1 VTVPTD
7 SPPAVTEQIRHLSVD
22 ERAERGRRARKAVPR
37 QSFGAWAPAPARTDP
52 AAVLAAQEVTRVPEL
67 VPIRHERMLASPLAF
82 YRGAAAVMAGDLAST
97 PSTDLQVQCC
107 GDAHLANF
115 GGFSAPDRRTV
126 FDINDFDET
135 GVGPFE
141 WDVQRLCASFAIAAA
156 ANGFDGSQQGD
167 VARHAAKK
175 YREMMREFAQ
185 MRNLDVWYARLDVE
199 SLLDQWG
206 DQVSAKEV
214 NRLRATVTKARSK
227 DSVRA
232 FAKLTAEVDGEV
244 RIVEDPPLIVRL
256 ESLAGSMAPE
266 TLAPWLHERFREYRS
281 SLQPDRRHLLE
292 SYELVDIA
300 RKVVGVGSVGTRC
313 WIVLMQ
319 GRDTGDP
326 LFMQIKEAEASV
338 LEPYVGAAAAS
349 NHGERVVD
357 GQRLLQAA
365 SDVLLGWFRV
375 ASPDDGV
382 HRDFYVRQLW
392 DGKLSPAIERMTA
405 SSMTIYAEMCGWTL
419 ARAHARSGDR
429 VAIAA
434 YLGSGDVFDRALA
447 DFALAYAE
455 QNQRDFESVTR
466 AFATGAG

>member
-1 VTVPTD
+1 MIATTTSTSTPV
-7 SPPAVTEQIRHLSVD
+7 EQITHLSVA
-22 ERAERGRRARKAVPR
+22 ERAERGRRARKSVPR
-37 QSFGAWAPAPARTDP
+37 QSLGAWAPGPSRTDP
-52 AAVLAAQEVTRVPEL
+52 ATVLGAQEVTRVPEL
-67 VPIRHERMLASPLAF
+67 VPIRHERMLASPFAF
-82 YRGAAAVMAGDLAST
+82 YRGAAAVMAADLAAS
-97 PSTDLQVQCC
+97 PSTDLLVQCC

-115 GGFSAPDRRTV
+115 GGFAAPDRRMI

-135 GVGPFE
+135 STGPFE
-141 WDVQRLCASFAIAAA
+141 WDVQRLCASFVIAAA
-156 ANGFDGSQQGD
+156 ANGIDGSQPGD
-167 VARHAAKK
+167 IARHAAQR
-175 YREMMREFAQ
+175 YRETMREFAR
-185 MRNLDVWYARLDVE
+185 MRNLDVWYARLDVD

-206 DQVSAKEV
+206 DQVSTKEV
-214 NRLRATVTKARSK
+214 NRLRATVTKARGK
-227 DSVRA
+227 DSLRA
-232 FAKLTAEVDGEV
+232 FAKLTAEVDGDV

-266 TLAPWLHERFREYRS
+266 ILAPWLHERFREYRA
-281 SLQPDRRHLLE
+281 SLQPDRRRLLE

-313 WIVLMQ
+313 WIVLMR
-319 GRDTGDP
+319 GRDAGDP

-338 LEPYVGAAAAS
+338 LEPYVGAAGYT

-375 ASPDDGV
+375 ASPDDGL

-392 DGKLSPAIERMTA
+392 DGKLSPAIERMTP
-405 SSMTIYAEMCGWTL
+405 SSMAVYAEMCGWTL

-434 YLGSGDVFDRALA
+434 YLGGGDAFDRALGE
-447 DFALAYAE
+447 FALAYAE
-455 QNQRDFESVTR
+455 QNQRDFESVTE